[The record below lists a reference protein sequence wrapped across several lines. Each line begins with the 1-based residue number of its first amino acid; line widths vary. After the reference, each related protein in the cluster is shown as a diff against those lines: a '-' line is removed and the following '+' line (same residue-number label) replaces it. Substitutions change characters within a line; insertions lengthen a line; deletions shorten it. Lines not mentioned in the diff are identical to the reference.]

1 MKDAPSSLLPLGGPL
16 AELLSSTPDK
26 LSRANRTTT
35 TWRPFRRAF
44 RPHCRTMQPAAPA
57 GLAHERCTVVAFTA
71 RRSSRRAFVLCARQ
85 AVSRETHH
93 HVAAFSPSLSPSLR
107 HNAARRTPLAGPLLL
122 SAASLPPGNNR
133 NPNHL
138 WRRHKRLAGQ
148 STLSAAQP
156 PPANSANGRFRPIAG
171 NAEGQNRRQEAS
183 ATRER
188 CGTRTTWRAVHCFG
202 RPAAARQ
209 EGLLEKQSGARQSAR
224 LGETSAERY
233 QTQRRTTSFASK
245 ARCAKPHLPDP
256 YSFGGSAAARQ
267 TPPTPINWRRCGRSA
282 PRRAG

>member
-1 MKDAPSSLLPLGGPL
+1 MKDASSPLLPLGGPL
-16 AELLSSTPDK
+16 AEPLSSAPDK
-26 LSRANRTTT
+26 LSRAKRTT
-35 TWRPFRRAF
+35 TWRSFRRAF

-57 GLAHERCTVVAFTA
+57 GLARERCTVVAFTA
-71 RRSSRRAFVLCARQ
+71 RRSSRQAFVLYARQ

-93 HVAAFSPSLSPSLR
+93 HVAAFSPSLPPSLP
-107 HNAARRTPLAGPLLL
+107 HNAACRTPLAGPLLL

-156 PPANSANGRFRPIAG
+156 PPANSANPRFRPIAG

-202 RPAAARQ
+202 RLAAARQ